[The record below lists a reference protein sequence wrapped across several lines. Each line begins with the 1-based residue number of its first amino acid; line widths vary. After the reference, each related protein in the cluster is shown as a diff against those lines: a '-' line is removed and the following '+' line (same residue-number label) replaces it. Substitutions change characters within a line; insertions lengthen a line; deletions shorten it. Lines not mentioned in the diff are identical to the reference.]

1 MSSVGHI
8 LNQHCNVPIEIWLR
22 HQGHEFL
29 QRGRAIGMR
38 REHHGGARAIGQLED
53 AELLV
58 EKRRWLRRRRGL
70 FGFVGCGGCF
80 MRGLGGRGGRIE
92 TQRRARNV
100 FHRGLHLGFVIGIG
114 PDVIP
119 YVLGPVGPIGDGD
132 FLMHVG
138 RQA

>member
-1 MSSVGHI
+1 MPARRGLPCSWPDHMKI
-8 LNQHCNVPIEIWLR
+8 LGQVC
-22 HQGHEFL
+22 QGF
-29 QRGRAIGMR
+29 AIITAVVMLAGCAALPR
-38 REHHGGARAIGQLED
+38 DAFED

-58 EKRRWLRRRRGL
+58 EKRRWLRRRGL